1 LNFSK
6 KKLYL
11 FQSANGIFVDNK
23 KITGVT
29 ELFFKSQIGI
39 GCQVEDSTLNDPD
52 LFIFTLEKK
61 KELKKEGESYLLD
74 DSDDEDDDIERR
86 ALLTFKKEENQ
97 SYEEVEESSHN
108 ANVHASTIRLERG
121 CLERVSVDTVFK
133 QPERVPYEEV
143 EEISHS
149 ANVHA
154 STSRLQ
160 RGCLERAS
168 VDTVFFKYPERVP
181 DGRITTQ
188 FSDSDSDDEDMWF
201 QQSQIHHQIKREED
215 EVLHANLP
223 DEIYTDPYTINLDS
237 DGELDDVDSYH
248 HLRSIES
255 QSEMRVRPI
264 KFEVKEEPDMSEGE
278 SENEAFIE
286 EDMPSDRMIGIPVW
300 RSPKDT
306 PPPMELEQTQ
316 SVENH
321 LKEMMKSDDDDED
334 KYEIEENNSIENI
347 AAVETQYL
355 QDFMTNNTV
364 YQQQETYLS
373 PPVSSPPNSP
383 KVLPPVLTTPS
394 PIKSNRASPPQLES
408 SVPSP
413 PTLELPTQIKKKE
426 MARLVSEKVNAL
438 CDPDVGEY
446 HEKDKREEDKQ
457 EKHTKGKHKIEK
469 KKLESDRKAAKIPER
484 RKSNPEKVL
493 KRRLS
498 SIHFNDS
505 GTEVEAPNIIKKIR
519 IRKVSSSDDDNDDF
533 VSKPDPV
540 PKPSEPTVVST
551 TKAPVIRKKPEVIE
565 APYMPKRRGR
575 AKSK

>member
-1 LNFSK
+1 LP
-6 KKLYL
+6 
-11 FQSANGIFVDNK
+11 V
-23 KITGVT
+23 
-29 ELFFKSQIGI
+29 
-39 GCQVEDSTLNDPD
+39 
-52 LFIFTLEKK
+52 
-61 KELKKEGESYLLD
+61 ESYT
-74 DSDDEDDDIERR
+74 
-86 ALLTFKKEENQ
+86 A
-97 SYEEVEESSHN
+97 
-108 ANVHASTIRLERG
+108 
-121 CLERVSVDTVFK
+121 
-133 QPERVPYEEV
+133 
-143 EEISHS
+143 
-149 ANVHA
+149 
-154 STSRLQ
+154 
-160 RGCLERAS
+160 
-168 VDTVFFKYPERVP
+168 
-181 DGRITTQ
+181 
-188 FSDSDSDDEDMWF
+188 
-201 QQSQIHHQIKREED
+201 
-215 EVLHANLP
+215 
-223 DEIYTDPYTINLDS
+223 PYTINLDS
-237 DGELDDVDSYH
+237 DGELDDIDNYH

-255 QSEMRVRPI
+255 KSEMRVRPV
-264 KFEVKEEPDMSEGE
+264 KLEVKEEPDMSEGE

-321 LKEMMKSDDDDED
+321 LMEMMESDDDAEV

-347 AAVETQYL
+347 AALVETQYL

-394 PIKSNRASPPQLES
+394 PIKSNSASPPQLES

-426 MARLVSEKVNAL
+426 IARLVIEKVKAL

-446 HEKDKREEDKQ
+446 HEKDKIEEDKQ
-457 EKHTKGKHKIEK
+457 DKQKIEK
-469 KKLESDRKAAKIPER
+469 KKMESDRKAAKIPER

-493 KRRLS
+493 KRRPS
-498 SIHFNDS
+498 SFHINDS
-505 GTEVEAPNIIKKIR
+505 GSEVEVAIPIKKSR

-533 VSKPDPV
+533 VSKPDLV
-540 PKPSEPTVVST
+540 AKPKGPTVAST
-551 TKAPVIRKKPEVIE
+551 SKAPVIRKKPEVIE